1 MANSRSLPSNA
12 FRDPMSSAFIND
24 YRCFVYI
31 FCSVACISHGRITGH
46 GEARVERIPEAGL
59 RLAM

>member
-1 MANSRSLPSNA
+1 
-12 FRDPMSSAFIND
+12 MSSAFIND